1 MAIVLFGNLHR
12 IYAGVISLQLS
23 TSAQQLSNLQE
34 ITTPPLI
41 QTKEIQSIRF
51 RKMLLPWLF
60 LNRKTRN
67 NHLFFLISFGGT
79 PEKACWLTNSRRVI
93 QFPNFSVI
101 QGASRSG
108 KMWNI
113 SFASFSVPFRNAKLK
128 PEPKKKHEAWRHD
141 MQWICCTTNKLG
153 GIDTSNKKCY
163 YVKHLF

>member
-1 MAIVLFGNLHR
+1 MQGSFHFNAQHLHNNFQ
-12 IYAGVISLQLS
+12 IY
-23 TSAQQLSNLQE
+23 
-34 ITTPPLI
+34 
-41 QTKEIQSIRF
+41 
-51 RKMLLPWLF
+51 RKLLPLPSSKPRKSNPSDFAKCYF
-60 LNRKTRN
+60 LGFSWTEKQETTIC
-67 NHLFFLISFGGT
+67 FFLISFGGT